1 MEENIRKRLN
11 SLIREGKSLTQR
23 LEDSNGEIRFWV
35 DEFMISIYQKW
46 LASAYNLVS
55 IISNP
60 GSYYFD
66 EATKCINFKP
76 SQRGIPSDTI
86 IKIYGLLLSLKEEIK
101 NGLLKKIE
109 FIFGAITFD
118 NFLDHADYYH
128 KANKKVES
136 SVLASA
142 VLEDTLKKIYRKNI
156 NDSKGLSLEEI
167 INDLVRGKIF
177 TPVKGKRIKSYAG
190 IRNHAFHAEWD
201 EFDIKDVGELIKGL
215 RKIIDDYV

>member
-11 SLIREGKSLTQR
+11 ALIREGRSLTQE

-35 DEFMISIYQKW
+35 DEFMISVYQKW
-46 LASAYNLVS
+46 LASSYNLIS
-55 IISNP
+55 IISHP

-118 NFLDHADYYH
+118 NFLDHAAQYH
-128 KANKKVES
+128 KANRKVES

-142 VLEDTLKKIYRKNI
+142 VLEDTLKKYV
-156 NDSKGLSLEEI
+156 E
-167 INDLVRGKIF
+167 
-177 TPVKGKRIKSYAG
+177 
-190 IRNHAFHAEWD
+190 
-201 EFDIKDVGELIKGL
+201 
-215 RKIIDDYV
+215 KIILILRDYHWKK